1 MKKRVLVATLGT
13 APSVITEAID
23 HLLLRDINL
32 TEVFIITTSDTET
45 TLSLTILRHHI
56 SNYYKNNIKIEYRQ
70 VQSNHDILEKN
81 SIWEF
86 MDIIYTALEN
96 YNHNNYEVYV
106 SIAGGRKTMSAL
118 MLLAVQIFGAKE
130 IFHITTSDK
139 TVISKGQLSY
149 IEKIIDDIEK
159 FNEALHP
166 NPEKYKIV
174 QLPFVGFFPLISD
187 MINAFRND
195 SVKSEEIRMLIQ
207 STFAKDNKIN
217 EYGEIFAGILEKIFD
232 LIRKYYFDTKAEFF

>member
-23 HLLLRDINL
+23 HLLSRDINL
-32 TEVFIITTSDTET
+32 NEVFIITTSDTET
-45 TLSLTILRHHI
+45 TLSLTILRLHI

-96 YNHNNYEVYV
+96 YNQNNYEVYV

-118 MLLAVQIFGAKE
+118 MILAVQIFGATE
-130 IFHITTSDK
+130 IFHITTSNK
-139 TVISKGQLSY
+139 EIISRGQLSY

-159 FNEALHP
+159 INEALHP

-187 MINAFRND
+187 MINALKDN
-195 SVKSEEIRMLIQ
+195 SVNSGEIKTLIQ
-207 STFAKDNKIN
+207 SNFAKDNNIN
-217 EYGEIFAGILEKIFD
+217 EYGKIFAGILEKIFD
-232 LIRKYYFDTKAEFF
+232 IVKKYYFDTKVEHF